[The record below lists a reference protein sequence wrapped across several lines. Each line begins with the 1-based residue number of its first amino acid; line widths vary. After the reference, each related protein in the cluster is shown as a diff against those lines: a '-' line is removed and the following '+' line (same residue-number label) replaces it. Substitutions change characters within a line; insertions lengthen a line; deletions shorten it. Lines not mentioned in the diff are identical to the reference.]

1 VDRLRRVVLA
11 SPADVGG
18 VFARMTQF
26 GPEAQPHLVDHVV
39 GLAGRARPEVWTD
52 GLAGLMEMD
61 LRHALPRVRVPS
73 IVIVG
78 KHDRVTPPATAVE
91 LVGVLPDASLVVVEH
106 AGHMAMLERP
116 AEVNHDIRVFAR
128 RCFAAVEPGPPANG
142 RAKPRRKAAASKDA
156 APAQGATKKRATK
169 KDAT

>member
-1 VDRLRRVVLA
+1 
-11 SPADVGG
+11 
-18 VFARMTQF
+18 MTQF

-61 LRHALPRVRVPS
+61 LRHALPRVRVPA

-78 KHDRVTPPATAVE
+78 QHDRVTPPATAVE
-91 LVGVLPDASLVVVEH
+91 LVGILPDATLVVVEH

-128 RCFAAVEPGPPANG
+128 KCFAAVEPAPPANG
-142 RAKPRRKAAASKDA
+142 RPKPRRKAAAPKEA
-156 APAQGATKKRATK
+156 APGTTKKRATK
-169 KDAT
+169 KDVP